1 MGKSATPGAG
11 EVSTAVLG
19 ERLNRLRERM
29 NSTERDKPLSWSAQ
43 PGDTL
48 LGEFVRWETGT
59 TRLGEEHRIAIVADA
74 ESGELRSVWTFYVA
88 LRSELEKADPQ
99 PGDLLGITR
108 LDDGASAKS
117 RQQYRRYRVEVER

>member
-11 EVSTAVLG
+11 KVSTAMLG
-19 ERLNRLRERM
+19 ERLKRLRQRM
-29 NSTERDKPLSWSAQ
+29 NSAGIDRPLSWSAQ

-59 TRLGEEHRIAIVADA
+59 TRRGEEFRIAIIADA

-88 LRSELEKADPQ
+88 LRSELKQADPQ

-108 LDDGASAKS
+108 LDDGAAAKS